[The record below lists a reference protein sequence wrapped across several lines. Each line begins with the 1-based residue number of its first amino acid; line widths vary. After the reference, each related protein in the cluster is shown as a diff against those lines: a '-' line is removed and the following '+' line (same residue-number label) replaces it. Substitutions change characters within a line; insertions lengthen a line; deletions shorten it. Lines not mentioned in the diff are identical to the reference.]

1 MEETDVKKI
10 TKQECLHWRAEYGK
24 KYSATVTNGTLSIL
38 RRVLDI
44 AVDAGVRYDNPAKA
58 KQVKRVSAKRVEAAG
73 TGPILYA
80 HQPSSG
86 RLMLP
91 TAPMGC
97 LRKLLIFTDRRS
109 CKLHNRSREIAL

>member
-1 MEETDVKKI
+1 VKKI
-10 TKQECLHWRAEYGK
+10 TKQGCLHWRAEYGK

-73 TGPILYA
+73 TGTNSL
-80 HQPSSG
+80 HSSSKFG
-86 RLMLP
+86 MREAASANTVPMRL
-91 TAPMGC
+91 
-97 LRKLLIFTDRRS
+97 RR
-109 CKLHNRSREIAL
+109 

>member
-1 MEETDVKKI
+1 MRRKKSFENLEWHGRNRCEEN
-10 TKQECLHWRAEYGK
+10 HRAEYGK
-24 KYSATVTNGTLSIL
+24 KYSATVTNGTLFIL

-80 HQPSSG
+80 HQASSG
-86 RLMLP
+86 
-91 TAPMGC
+91 C
-97 LRKLLIFTDRRS
+97 
-109 CKLHNRSREIAL
+109 

>member
-91 TAPMGC
+91 TASTDGRSAKVAHIYRSP
-97 LRKLLIFTDRRS
+97 LLQ
-109 CKLHNRSREIAL
+109 IA